1 VKVMLQAGELTVW
14 AMK

>member
-1 VKVMLQAGELTVW
+1 MLQAGELTVW